1 MRAVARTAQAVTQHV
16 LLIPWALLLSICL
29 SAFCEAE
36 TCVVG
41 SFTPTF
47 VAASGSL
54 ATRTVTARFCLCC
67 FTDTTLWLLVR
78 QVARRICVEAIVW
91 RGSTGLCVEVLN
103 ALAVD
108 YEEKCAAAGV
118 LTR

>member
-1 MRAVARTAQAVTQHV
+1 
-16 LLIPWALLLSICL
+16 
-29 SAFCEAE
+29 
-36 TCVVG
+36 
-41 SFTPTF
+41 
-47 VAASGSL
+47 
-54 ATRTVTARFCLCC
+54 
-67 FTDTTLWLLVR
+67 
-78 QVARRICVEAIVW
+78 VEAIVW